1 MKKLLALVIIAV
13 TVVSCHKKM
22 TPSATVATTVTAPTV
37 PTVPVVVDS
46 AAVNKMNAMNTT
58 MVAAGQQVY
67 VAKCGK
73 CHGLKD
79 PANYT
84 QVRWVGLVNWM
95 APKAKATDEEKSQVL
110 AYVQHN
116 AKDAE
121 KN

>member
-1 MKKLLALVIIAV
+1 MKKLLVLVIIAV
-13 TVVSCHKKM
+13 TVISCHKKM
-22 TPSATVATTVTAPTV
+22 TPSATVVTAP
-37 PTVPVVVDS
+37 PAPVVVDS

-58 MVAAGQQVY
+58 MVAAGQQVF

-84 QVRWVGLVNWM
+84 QERWVGLVNWM

-116 AKDAE
+116 AKDAV